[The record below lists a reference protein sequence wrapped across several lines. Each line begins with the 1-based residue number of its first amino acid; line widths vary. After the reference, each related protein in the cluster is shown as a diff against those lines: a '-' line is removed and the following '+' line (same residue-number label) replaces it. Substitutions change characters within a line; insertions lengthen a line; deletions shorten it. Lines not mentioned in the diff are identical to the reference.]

1 MRDHRLY
8 LKDIFAAMIAIQE
21 FIEEMDFETFV
32 SDDKTASAVIRKL
45 EIIGEATKNVPEE
58 IRREYPQVPW
68 RQMAGMRDRLIHSYF
83 EVDDLL
89 VWEIVTTDFPIC
101 DRADSEIYA
110 TPGVQPRF
118 ILVNCLI
125 FIIDAIALLLHTK
138 TLDKSTVSCHN
149 PYYHHVS
156 KLIPLLN

>member
-8 LKDIFAAMIAIQE
+8 LRDIFAAMVAIQE

-32 SDDKTASAVIRKL
+32 EDDKTASAVIRKL

-83 EVDDLL
+83 EVDYLL
-89 VWEIVTTDFPIC
+89 VWETV
-101 DRADSEIYA
+101 
-110 TPGVQPRF
+110 
-118 ILVNCLI
+118 
-125 FIIDAIALLLHTK
+125 
-138 TLDKSTVSCHN
+138 KSQ
-149 PYYHHVS
+149 
-156 KLIPLLN
+156 IPLLQPVIAQILRHLEEEIVEGQNRMT

>member
-21 FIEEMDFETFV
+21 FIKEMDFETFV

-89 VWEIVTTDFPIC
+89 VWETV
-101 DRADSEIYA
+101 
-110 TPGVQPRF
+110 
-118 ILVNCLI
+118 
-125 FIIDAIALLLHTK
+125 
-138 TLDKSTVSCHN
+138 KSQ
-149 PYYHHVS
+149 
-156 KLIPLLN
+156 IPLLQPVIAQILQRLEEELIDEQNRMT

>member
-8 LKDIFAAMIAIQE
+8 LRDIFAAMIAIQE

-32 SDDKTASAVIRKL
+32 SDDKTASAVLRKL

-83 EVDDLL
+83 GVDYSL
-89 VWEIVTTDFPIC
+89 VWE
-101 DRADSEIYA
+101 
-110 TPGVQPRF
+110 
-118 ILVNCLI
+118 
-125 FIIDAIALLLHTK
+125 
-138 TLDKSTVSCHN
+138 TV
-149 PYYHHVS
+149 
-156 KLIPLLN
+156 KIQIPLLQPVIAQILRHLEKNIVN